1 MVETLNQ
8 PLGTNTSMANPQH
21 FEDRR
26 HWHLDKTLN
35 LSHLLTTLVI
45 AGSLF
50 AYAGGMDKRV
60 AVLEAQ
66 VLAQKQANEQA
77 RNDVRELINDV
88 KFEVRALR
96 ADVMKKNEK
105 EQ

>member
-1 MVETLNQ
+1 MEK
-8 PLGTNTSMANPQH
+8 PY
-21 FEDRR
+21 EDRR

-35 LSHLLTTLVI
+35 LSHLLTTVVI

-60 AVLEAQ
+60 AVLEEQ
-66 VLAQKQANEQA
+66 MTTQKQANEQA
-77 RNDVRELINDV
+77 RNDVRDLINDV

-96 ADVMKKNEK
+96 ADVMKQKDEAK
-105 EQ
+105 

>member
-1 MVETLNQ
+1 MDKQ
-8 PLGTNTSMANPQH
+8 QH
-21 FEDRR
+21 YEERR

-50 AYAGGMDKRV
+50 MYAGGMDKRV

-66 VLAQKQANEQA
+66 VVSQKQANEQA

-105 EQ
+105 DK

>member
-1 MVETLNQ
+1 MERD
-8 PLGTNTSMANPQH
+8 QH
-21 FEDRR
+21 FEERR

-66 VLAQKQANEQA
+66 VVSQKQANEQA

-105 EQ
+105 DK